1 MEQKDTGEFINLR
14 VDVDQTRFY
23 RQCLLELN
31 DVLDKVLG
39 NDEST
44 AFVGLVASR
53 LADFFISAYREAH
66 GRRHYSPMQLAQL
79 LIDLKARIGGDF
91 YLSDI
96 TGRKIVLRNRQC
108 PFGNGVLGKNSLCS
122 MTAGVFGKVVAESNQ
137 YAAVS
142 IDEAIAKGDAQCKV
156 TILLQV
162 EDNSDGHYR
171 EFFDVR

>member
-1 MEQKDTGEFINLR
+1 MEQKDSGEFINLR

-79 LIDLKARIGGDF
+79 LIDLKTRIGGDF
-91 YLSDI
+91 YVSDI

-108 PFGNGVLGKNSLCS
+108 PFGKGVLGKSSLCS

-142 IDEAIAKGDAQCKV
+142 VDEAIAKGDAQCKV
-156 TILLQV
+156 TILLQA